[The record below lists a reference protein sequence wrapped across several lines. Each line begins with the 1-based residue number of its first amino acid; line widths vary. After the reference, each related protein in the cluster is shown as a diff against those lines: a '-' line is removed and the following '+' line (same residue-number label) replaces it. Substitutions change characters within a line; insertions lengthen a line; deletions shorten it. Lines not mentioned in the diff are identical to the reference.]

1 VQKQLDLSAP
11 GATDPVLY
19 PRGIRSWVVSAGD
32 KVVQNLGV
40 FKDSLDRANENVGS
54 KRVLGDFGPEY
65 SVKHLKS
72 VNSSGNVF
80 FHNKK
85 GCVIGR
91 VQKIVHM
98 LPISEPYRLIRWLV
112 CRIRFFVD
120 VEPNGFPMP
129 GWVFIDL
136 SRIGGGLHSS
146 QYHRYPV
153 VAQMRL
159 LSWVNNYYIL
169 VGQGKTGYLVKK
181 KHKRTQLLFNT
192 LMVNVFCCGFI
203 SSLDVAHELGLDKN
217 SVNEELWRNF
227 VRHWISVIDFFKLNQ
242 DKMIG
247 VQEETKNLCLT
258 VAEWMAFINSR
269 LEEKATEI
277 TGDYVEMNFGFL
289 SGYFMTGNSLLL
301 LKDFDFV
308 RSLDLEGALLEF
320 TGCQYLSLIV
330 RIKMLVDLGTYPHV
344 LFYIGNNRCIY
355 YTKDEVS
362 VLEFD
367 FSPLSGESS
376 IGFDSEIASDLKRV
390 DIFESIRENFTGAL
404 SGIYFLIS
412 SVTIW
417 KRDHSDITFSLME
430 LIMMLLLRGE

>member
-1 VQKQLDLSAP
+1 VQVHHDSRVLDT
-11 GATDPVLY
+11 TDPVLY
-19 PRGIRSWVVSAGD
+19 PRGFRSWVVSAAD
-32 KVVQNLGV
+32 RDSQNLGV
-40 FKDSLDRANENVGS
+40 FKQALDNANDSVRMKRTLD
-54 KRVLGDFGPEY
+54 DFGPEHALLC
-65 SVKHLKS
+65 SKS
-72 VNSSGNVF
+72 KSSSGNIF

-98 LPISEPYRLIRWLV
+98 LPITEPYRLIRWLV

-181 KHKRTQLLFNT
+181 KHRCTQLLFNT

-217 SVNEELWRNF
+217 SVNEEVWRDF
-227 VRHWISVIDFFKLNQ
+227 VRHWISVLDFFKLNH

-258 VAEWMAFINSR
+258 VAEWMSFINLK
-269 LEEKATEI
+269 LEEKATELSAEH
-277 TGDYVEMNFGFL
+277 VNMNFGFL
-289 SGYFMTGNSLLL
+289 SGYFMTGCSLLL
-301 LKDFDFV
+301 LKDFAFV
-308 RSLDLEGALLEF
+308 RSLELEGAMLNF

-330 RIKMLVDLGTYPHV
+330 RIKMLVDLGTYPYV
-344 LFYIGNNRCIY
+344 LFCIGDNKCIY
-355 YTKDEVS
+355 YSKDEVS

-367 FSPLSGESS
+367 FSPLVGQSS
-376 IGFDSEIASDLKRV
+376 IGYDSDVVSDLKRV
-390 DIFESIRENFTGAL
+390 DVFESIHDSFSRAS
-404 SGIYFLIS
+404 SGIYFLVS
-412 SVTIW
+412 SVVVW
-417 KRDHSDITFSLME
+417 RRDQFDSAFSLME
-430 LIMMLLLRGE
+430 LIMMLLLKGE